1 MELGRSWF
9 LLVTVGLL
17 GGAQAQVPLAE
28 LSDLQNKAVTLAAE
42 NLHSKTFVNKRFQI
56 FSVLEAE
63 QGDYSAGIFVR
74 LNLLKKQTD
83 CPKTQWEGRECRAV
97 NNGRVFDC
105 SVCAKYEYDSHAL
118 LTSFIDCVLSNHV
131 NPERQRKRSDQCKL
145 VKRRNEGLALPGSM
159 SFSKS
164 HK

>member
-131 NPERQRKRSDQCKL
+131 NPVIYSDPKYLYCHILPFPVNKRLS
-145 VKRRNEGLALPGSM
+145 VPVWES
-159 SFSKS
+159 
-164 HK
+164 